1 MEYQENK
8 MGTHKILPLLISM
21 SVPPTISMLVNSL
34 YNIVDSIFVASLGTD
49 ALTAVSLA
57 FPIQNL
63 ILAIAVGSGIGVNSY
78 AARKLGERNQ
88 LEADSTASHGIV
100 LAVIHYLLLCIAGFI
115 FIPPFFNMFT
125 DNSRILEMGY
135 SYTYI
140 VTFLSFG
147 TIIQIAIE
155 KIIQATGDTVSPMI
169 LQIIGAVVNI
179 ILDPIMIYGYFGFPA
194 MGVSGAA
201 LATICGQ
208 MVSLICSVYVLYFRN
223 KDIKADLLKTEVA
236 MLEVDSNIVQVK
248 NLIDVEM
255 KRLKIETG
263 LQNEQ
268 DLQLVG
274 FTVPEALSEGINF
287 DVDMVTAKT
296 QSLDALI
303 AKNNVEY
310 AKAEKMVAF
319 SDNLPKVNAFVQ
331 YGGYERE
338 SLDDTFQN
346 EEWRG
351 GVSVS
356 WELFNFGSGID
367 SYRAANESYKI
378 EKLND
383 SIAQDNIEINLTT
396 AYSEVIRLEKLRTAM
411 RSSLEAS
418 QENYNIDTERYK
430 AGLLST
436 QDYLN
441 SEAQLRQS
449 KVDYNQAE
457 ADYLVAFEKYR
468 SLLI

>member
-1 MEYQENK
+1 MKKVLGILFLMSATAFARDLTLDEAIELSLNNSKKIQISSKNMKIGELNLARAFK
-8 MGTHKILPLLISM
+8 MALPSVSYEGNYSRFEHTKIDMYGRETGVNRGADPLGKDYKYYKQKDGYSSQVIISQPIFQGGAILGGIKGAKAQ
-21 SVPPTISMLVNSL
+21 S
-34 YNIVDSIFVASLGTD
+34 NIMDLSFVAEKRDVRIDT
-49 ALTAVSLA
+49 
-57 FPIQNL
+57 IQMYSN
-63 ILAIAVGSGIGVNSY
+63 IIRY
-78 AARKLGERNQ
+78 QKD
-88 LEADSTASHGIV
+88 LEA
-100 LAVIHYLLLCIAGFI
+100 
-115 FIPPFFNMFT
+115 
-125 DNSRILEMGY
+125 LET
-135 SYTYI
+135 SKKELEI
-140 VTFLSFG
+140 RHKE
-147 TIIQIAIE
+147 QQN
-155 KIIQATGDTVSPMI
+155 K
-169 LQIIGAVVNI
+169 
-179 ILDPIMIYGYFGFPA
+179 LD
-194 MGVSGAA
+194 
-201 LATICGQ
+201 LR
-208 MVSLICSVYVLYFRN
+208 LI
-223 KDIKADLLKTEVA
+223 IKADLLKTEVA

-255 KRLKIETG
+255 KKLKIETG
-263 LQNEQ
+263 LIDET
-268 DLQLVG
+268 DLQLADL
-274 FTVPEALSEGINF
+274 TVPEELSKGIDF
-287 DVDMVTAKT
+287 DKDMVTAKT

-310 AKAEKMVAF
+310 ANAERMVAF

-338 SLDDTFQN
+338 SMDDTFHN

-367 SYRAANESYKI
+367 SYRAANEGYKI

-396 AYSEVIRLEKLRTAM
+396 AYSEVVRLEKLRIAM

-449 KVDYNQAE
+449 KVDYNKAE
-457 ADYLVAFEKYR
+457 TDYLVAFEKYR

>member
-1 MEYQENK
+1 MKKVLGILFLMSTAAFARDLTLDEAIELSLNNSKKIQISSKNMKIGELNLARAFK
-8 MGTHKILPLLISM
+8 MALPSVSYEGNYSRFEHTKRDMYGRETGVNRGADPLGKDYKYYNQKDGYSSQVIISQPIFQGGAILGGIKGAKAQS
-21 SVPPTISMLVNSL
+21 
-34 YNIVDSIFVASLGTD
+34 NIMDLSFVAEKRDVRIDT
-49 ALTAVSLA
+49 
-57 FPIQNL
+57 IQMYSN
-63 ILAIAVGSGIGVNSY
+63 IIRY
-78 AARKLGERNQ
+78 QKD
-88 LEADSTASHGIV
+88 LEA
-100 LAVIHYLLLCIAGFI
+100 
-115 FIPPFFNMFT
+115 
-125 DNSRILEMGY
+125 LET
-135 SYTYI
+135 SKKELEI
-140 VTFLSFG
+140 RHKE
-147 TIIQIAIE
+147 QQN
-155 KIIQATGDTVSPMI
+155 K
-169 LQIIGAVVNI
+169 
-179 ILDPIMIYGYFGFPA
+179 LD
-194 MGVSGAA
+194 
-201 LATICGQ
+201 LR
-208 MVSLICSVYVLYFRN
+208 LI
-223 KDIKADLLKTEVA
+223 IKADLLKTEVA

-248 NLIDVEM
+248 NLIEVEM
-255 KRLKIETG
+255 KKLKIETG
-263 LQNEQ
+263 LIDET
-268 DLQLVG
+268 DLQLADL
-274 FTVPEALSEGINF
+274 TVPEELSKGIDF
-287 DVDMVTAKT
+287 DKDMVTAKT

-310 AKAEKMVAF
+310 ANAERMVAF

-338 SLDDTFQN
+338 SMDDTFHN

-367 SYRAANESYKI
+367 NYRAANEGYKI

-396 AYSEVIRLEKLRTAM
+396 AYSEVVRLEKLRIAM

-449 KVDYNQAE
+449 KVDYNKAE
-457 ADYLVAFEKYR
+457 TDYLVAFEKYR

>member
-1 MEYQENK
+1 MKKVLGILFLMSTAAFARDLTLDEAIELSLNNSKKIQISSKNMKIGELNLARAFK
-8 MGTHKILPLLISM
+8 MALPSVSYEGNYSRFEHTKRDMYGRETGVNRGADPLGKDYKYYNQKDGYSSQVIISQPIFQGGAILGGIKGAKAQS
-21 SVPPTISMLVNSL
+21 
-34 YNIVDSIFVASLGTD
+34 NIMDLSFVAEKRDVRIDT
-49 ALTAVSLA
+49 
-57 FPIQNL
+57 IQMYSN
-63 ILAIAVGSGIGVNSY
+63 IIRY
-78 AARKLGERNQ
+78 QKD
-88 LEADSTASHGIV
+88 LEA
-100 LAVIHYLLLCIAGFI
+100 
-115 FIPPFFNMFT
+115 
-125 DNSRILEMGY
+125 LET
-135 SYTYI
+135 SKKELEI
-140 VTFLSFG
+140 RHKE
-147 TIIQIAIE
+147 QQN
-155 KIIQATGDTVSPMI
+155 K
-169 LQIIGAVVNI
+169 
-179 ILDPIMIYGYFGFPA
+179 LD
-194 MGVSGAA
+194 
-201 LATICGQ
+201 LR
-208 MVSLICSVYVLYFRN
+208 LI
-223 KDIKADLLKTEVA
+223 IKADLLKTEVA

-248 NLIDVEM
+248 NLIEVEM
-255 KRLKIETG
+255 KKLKIETG
-263 LQNEQ
+263 LIDET
-268 DLQLVG
+268 DLQLADL
-274 FTVPEALSEGINF
+274 TVPEELSKGIDF
-287 DVDMVTAKT
+287 DKDMVTAKT

-310 AKAEKMVAF
+310 ANAERMVAF

-338 SLDDTFQN
+338 SMDDTFHN

-367 SYRAANESYKI
+367 SYRAANEGYKI

-396 AYSEVIRLEKLRTAM
+396 AYSEVVRLEKLRIAM

-449 KVDYNQAE
+449 KVDYNKAE
-457 ADYLVAFEKYR
+457 TDYLVAFEKYR